1 MQNFKSY
8 LEESDEI
15 NKLLKAYKD
24 NERREK
30 YYLERVDAK
39 FKSNTLTVEI
49 VKTSKGYGDTD
60 SSEETYEF
68 SYTSEKGGGYVSTK
82 KVFLDE
88 DVLEFLGLRKFQ
100 PRYFGD
106 RAVCFDKYA
115 DYGIADPVF
124 KKMIIK
130 VKTYFD

>member
-30 YYLERVDAK
+30 YYLERVNAK
-39 FKSNTLTVEI
+39 FSSGTLTVEI

-68 SYTSEKGGGYVSTK
+68 SYTSDKGGGFVSSK

-88 DVLEFLGLRKFQ
+88 DVLEFLGLKKLQ

-130 VKTYFD
+130 VITYFD

>member
-1 MQNFKSY
+1 MQNFKTF

-24 NERREK
+24 NGRREK
-30 YYLERVDAK
+30 YYLEKVDAK
-39 FKSNTLTVEI
+39 FRSDTLTVEI

-68 SYTSEKGGGYVSTK
+68 SYTSEKGGGYVSSK
-82 KVFLDE
+82 KVFLDKN
-88 DVLEFLGLRKFQ
+88 VLEFLGLMKLR

-106 RAVCFDKYA
+106 RAVCFDEYA
-115 DYGIADPVF
+115 DYGIANPVF